1 MGKVLADVIHGS
13 CICQSVGGREE
24 DGSHASHTWET
35 VKLMGGNSVAF
46 THFCDAPW
54 EKLPRGHV
62 ADLSAAL
69 RTAVG
74 LLTAVVKLA

>member
-1 MGKVLADVIHGS
+1 MMAVMRRTHGN
-13 CICQSVGGREE
+13 GETDGREQR
-24 DGSHASHTWET
+24 GIHTF
-35 VKLMGGNSVAF
+35 LRR
-46 THFCDAPW
+46 PW

-74 LLTAVVKLA
+74 LLTAIVKQA

>member
-1 MGKVLADVIHGS
+1 MRHTHGN
-13 CICQSVGGREE
+13 GETDGREQR
-24 DGSHASHTWET
+24 GIHTF
-35 VKLMGGNSVAF
+35 LRR
-46 THFCDAPW
+46 PW